1 MMDDLE
7 MTTKK
12 EKRSR
17 DEDEDED
24 ENENEKEDTTKNFKT
39 TGEGVQIVFK
49 SKKKE
54 IRNLKDHIEEQ
65 LENQKSNKTVTDGSN
80 FRKIL
85 DESIKKEKNPYLFET
100 FEYVINGRKVEHED
114 VIYI

>member
-1 MMDDLE
+1 M
-7 MTTKK
+7 
-12 EKRSR
+12 
-17 DEDEDED
+17 
-24 ENENEKEDTTKNFKT
+24 
-39 TGEGVQIVFK
+39 
-49 SKKKE
+49 
-54 IRNLKDHIEEQ
+54 KDHIEEQ
-65 LENQKSNKTVTDGSN
+65 LENQKMNKNITDGSN